1 MQGLQNIMRKPPKES
16 PNWARYLL
24 CPQCRRI
31 MSNKR
36 SKAREVSTDIW
47 IHASCYP
54 AFVRD
59 ALLRARKQIESKMQE
74 EVLKKAEQE
83 HETPG
88 PQAS

>member
-1 MQGLQNIMRKPPKES
+1 MNEGLPNIMRKPPKES

-31 MSNKR
+31 MSDKR
-36 SKAREVSTDIW
+36 SKAREISTDVW

-59 ALLRARKQIESKMQE
+59 ALERARQQIEAGKVKEKEDVPS
-74 EVLKKAEQE
+74 
-83 HETPG
+83 
-88 PQAS
+88 